1 MNWLSSKHN
10 NIGHYSHVN
19 ISSYVAGYF
28 GIDGVTFVGTE
39 QCALRC
45 RAVRVRF
52 ISLFAVCGIEF
63 DIISLVNYYGR
74 SGVSRHLTAVRWAWH
89 ATELFNIFRITFV
102 TKFSVFYNFDKVQFG
117 KIFISILFSHFIRQL
132 LVQYLTRVNTDE
144 LTFRNVVQ
152 TANTPSTFLR
162 FEQLKINQ
170 IKLENHFSGWV
181 INQPVSATVKA
192 TAQLCSGKF
201 LSCTCNDHYIH
212 RCQ

>member
-1 MNWLSSKHN
+1 MYASMFPDILLLLDELDTPLSCS
-10 NIGHYSHVN
+10 
-19 ISSYVAGYF
+19 
-28 GIDGVTFVGTE
+28 T
-39 QCALRC
+39 QL
-45 RAVRVRF
+45 
-52 ISLFAVCGIEF
+52 
-63 DIISLVNYYGR
+63 
-74 SGVSRHLTAVRWAWH
+74 
-89 ATELFNIFRITFV
+89 IFRITFV

-192 TAQLCSGKF
+192 TAQLYSGKF